1 MKYVK
6 LTVTQVLTKTT
17 NIGFLLVTENEV
29 NKFMLGLGTYR
40 YIIFYLGCQLFL
52 VQPHHQKVMSHL
64 DYPSSTFLLT
74 PGGGA
79 FLLASYFSLPT
90 RQLESLALQRRKAHL
105 CKFCLW

>member
-6 LTVTQVLTKTT
+6 LAVTQVLTKTT
-17 NIGFLLVTENEV
+17 KIGFLLVTENEV
-29 NKFMLGLGTYR
+29 NKFMLGLGR

-64 DYPSSTFLLT
+64 DYPSSTFLLM

-79 FLLASYFSLPT
+79 FLLASYFSLST
-90 RQLESLALQRRKAHL
+90 RQLESLAL
-105 CKFCLW
+105 